1 MDHLLYGKNRSKV
14 TISACFSRGY
24 VLNCFA
30 SGSIVVSFFMVE
42 FGRGFVNEALTSRSQ
57 PKEALPYAR
66 RLLELVPDNAGLR
79 AFVSEIEREAQ

>member
-1 MDHLLYGKNRSKV
+1 
-14 TISACFSRGY
+14 
-24 VLNCFA
+24 
-30 SGSIVVSFFMVE
+30 MVE